1 MMARLASAAA
11 ILALLAAASPAIA
24 AEPQTSLPD
33 IEDEVMCTI
42 CGTTLGLATE
52 APQAEQERDLIRELI
67 ADGLTKDEIKA
78 ELVAEYGP
86 EVLATPDD
94 EGFDLAAWIVPLV
107 RARRRPDRDRP
118 RSSPLA
124 QGDPRRPRPPP
135 PGSIRA
141 TRGAW
146 RRTCGAT
153 DPRARAGDASRVAAP
168 RSASGSARGSATR
181 RASRPRVRP

>member
-94 EGFDLAAWIVPLV
+94 EGFDLAAWIVPLAGLAVALTAIALAV
-107 RARRRPDRDRP
+107 RRWRRATPAP
-118 RSSPLA
+118 A
-124 QGDPRRPRPPP
+124 PPP
-135 PGSIRA
+135 PESTRA

-153 DPRARAGDASRVAAP
+153 DPRARAGDASRAAAS